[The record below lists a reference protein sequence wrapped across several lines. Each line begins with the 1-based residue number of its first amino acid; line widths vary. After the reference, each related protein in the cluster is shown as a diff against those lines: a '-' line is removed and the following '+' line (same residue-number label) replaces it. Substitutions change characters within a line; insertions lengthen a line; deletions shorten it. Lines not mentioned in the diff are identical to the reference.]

1 MFQKSLIL
9 KKIQLLQNELTLI
22 DSEMEFERKFS
33 TKQKVTVE
41 PTVEKPKSIASPVQ
55 TATGKDLSNSLSP
68 VALAKSHEEGSSS
81 SSLDSLN
88 LRPNGD
94 YQNPQ
99 KSKVHP
105 LVQSQDCQ
113 GIKAYYVVFNGPK
126 AGIYTSWNVAETTV
140 KGISGVKHKKYKSY
154 DEARVSANIYTTAE
168 YKASLELIT
177 GSEGLRPSFSTVLTR
192 EKDSKIILGTI
203 PRKFQHTTQ
212 EILEDM
218 EDYNL
223 DATYTGFKYLYEK
236 GRNTTE
242 LFFVDEHYYTT
253 DKRNISYFNFFLN
266 THPEFVLEV
275 YQYGLFRMIYP
286 SDNLLKLSKF
296 PAEFRNAV
304 KTYKKK
310 CLKGT
315 AKEIF
320 LKIQSSLI
328 FWDDQE
334 EPIQTYKYVQIGV
347 CKDKIYAPSQAKDTL
362 LEKKDLQEIAEQ
374 KLLVLINKVFD
385 IRREDKLKVNLATHY
400 CLMTSFSTSSI
411 SEIKYEK
418 IREFQKQLV
427 SPFVF
432 GSHYP
437 TLCKKIKI
445 ELEKKSI
452 NHICQRCDPTTK
464 AKGVMV
470 D

>member
-1 MFQKSLIL
+1 
-9 KKIQLLQNELTLI
+9 
-22 DSEMEFERKFS
+22 MEFERKFS
-33 TKQKVTVE
+33 SKQKVTVE

-55 TATGKDLSNSLSP
+55 TATG
-68 VALAKSHEEGSSS
+68 
-81 SSLDSLN
+81 
-88 LRPNGD
+88 
-94 YQNPQ
+94 
-99 KSKVHP
+99 
-105 LVQSQDCQ
+105 
-113 GIKAYYVVFNGPK
+113 
-126 AGIYTSWNVAETTV
+126 IYTSWNVAETAV
-140 KGISGVKHKKYKSY
+140 KRISSVKHKKYKSY
-154 DEARVSANIYTTAE
+154 EEARFSANIYTAAV
-168 YKASLELIT
+168 YKAPLELISS
-177 GSEGLRPSFSTVLTR
+177 SEGLRPSFSTVLTR
-192 EKDSKIILGTI
+192 EKYSKIIVGTI

-212 EILEDM
+212 E
-218 EDYNL
+218 
-223 DATYTGFKYLYEK
+223 
-236 GRNTTE
+236 
-242 LFFVDEHYYTT
+242 
-253 DKRNISYFNFFLN
+253 NIRR
-266 THPEFVLEV
+266 HG
-275 YQYGLFRMIYP
+275 GLQPRCYIY
-286 SDNLLKLSKF
+286 
-296 PAEFRNAV
+296 RNAV

-315 AKEIF
+315 DKEIF
-320 LKIQSSLI
+320 LKIQSSFI

-411 SEIKYEK
+411 SEVEYKK
-418 IREFQKQLV
+418 TREFQKQLV
-427 SPFVF
+427 SPFGF

-437 TLCKKIKI
+437 SLCKKIKI